1 MKHILI
7 TTITAVLLVGCAI
20 TVEIGSRTSAG
31 EEEGAEKESNDDGK
45 AVSGGGSSSGSSSRS
60 SSSTGSS
67 SVSRV
72 VKDSN
77 KGELHYKK
85 ANGEASL
92 KVVDTDGK
100 VLFDGPISTKVQK
113 AKVPAGMMKWLDEVL
128 SDKPR
133 PSDIAP
139 GDPFAPRKSD
149 KRIRRSI

>member
-1 MKHILI
+1 MTRTIPF
-7 TTITAVLLVGCAI
+7 TTIAAVLVVGCAT
-20 TVEIGSRTSAG
+20 TVKIGSRTSAG
-31 EEEGAEKESNDDGK
+31 KESNDDGK

-85 ANGEASL
+85 SNGEASL
-92 KVVDTDGK
+92 KVVDPDGK
-100 VLFDGPISTKVQK
+100 VLFDGPISTKEQK

-149 KRIRRSI
+149 

>member
-1 MKHILI
+1 MKHLLLP
-7 TTITAVLLVGCAI
+7 TIAAVVLVGCAI

-31 EEEGAEKESNDDGK
+31 KEEGAEKESNDDGK

-85 ANGEASL
+85 SNGEASL
-92 KVVDTDGK
+92 KVVDPDGK
-100 VLFDGPISTKVQK
+100 VLFDGPINTKEQK

-133 PSDIAP
+133 PPDIAP

-149 KRIRRSI
+149 

>member
-1 MKHILI
+1 M
-7 TTITAVLLVGCAI
+7 LVGCAI

-31 EEEGAEKESNDDGK
+31 KEEGAEKESNDDGK

-85 ANGEASL
+85 SNGEASL
-92 KVVDTDGK
+92 KVVDPDGK
-100 VLFDGPISTKVQK
+100 VLFDGPISTKEQK

-133 PSDIAP
+133 PPDIAP
-139 GDPFAPRKSD
+139 GDPFASRKSD
-149 KRIRRSI
+149 

>member
-1 MKHILI
+1 M
-7 TTITAVLLVGCAI
+7 LVGCAI

-31 EEEGAEKESNDDGK
+31 KEEGAEKESNDDGK

-85 ANGEASL
+85 SNGEASL
-92 KVVDTDGK
+92 KVVDPDGK
-100 VLFDGPISTKVQK
+100 VLFDGPINTKEQK

-133 PSDIAP
+133 PPDIAP
-139 GDPFAPRKSD
+139 GDPFASRKSD
-149 KRIRRSI
+149 

>member
-1 MKHILI
+1 M
-7 TTITAVLLVGCAI
+7 LVGCAI

-31 EEEGAEKESNDDGK
+31 KEEGAEKESNDDGK

-85 ANGEASL
+85 SNGEASL
-92 KVVDTDGK
+92 KVVDPDGK
-100 VLFDGPISTKVQK
+100 VLFDGPISTKEQK

-133 PSDIAP
+133 PPDIAP

-149 KRIRRSI
+149 

>member
-1 MKHILI
+1 MKHLLL
-7 TTITAVLLVGCAI
+7 TTIAAVVLVGCAI

-31 EEEGAEKESNDDGK
+31 KESNDDGK
-45 AVSGGGSSSGSSSRS
+45 AVSAGDSSSGSSSRS
-60 SSSTGSS
+60 SSSTGNS

-85 ANGEASL
+85 SNGEASL
-92 KVVDTDGK
+92 KVVDPDGK
-100 VLFDGPISTKVQK
+100 VLFDGPINTKEQK

-133 PSDIAP
+133 PPDIAP

-149 KRIRRSI
+149 